1 MTRIAPLSLAL
12 ILLTTALAGC
22 LSEDDT
28 SDLAED
34 TSQNSADIE
43 AVSTELAAV
52 SDAINTMNTEL
63 ETVSDS
69 LGSDSALI
77 EALDARIV
85 ELENASADNTT
96 DAQIADLKD
105 EIATIVEVLMH
116 LQNGVTAL
124 DADLQPELPPGVGTI
139 QVLDDFGDVYGI
151 LMAITGDGY
160 RYQEMQ
166 DYADYLTRELV
177 LVKGVGKVVV
187 GGQRQEQVLVEVQV

>member
-43 AVSTELAAV
+43 AVNTELAAV
-52 SDAINTMNTEL
+52 SDAVNTMNTDL
-63 ETVSDS
+63 ETVSDT
-69 LGSDSALI
+69 LGTESALI
-77 EALDARIV
+77 EMLDARIEV
-85 ELENASADNTT
+85 LENVSADNTT

-105 EIATIVEVLMH
+105 EIATIVEVLMQ

-124 DADLQPELPPGVGTI
+124 DADLQDIGGTVDMNLTTLDANLSALAADLDTAEAGLAGVAVG
-139 QVLDDFGDVYGI
+139 LDEIEAGLFAVETQ
-151 LMAITGDGY
+151 LASLDG
-160 RYQEMQ
+160 
-166 DYADYLTRELV
+166 
-177 LVKGVGKVVV
+177 
-187 GGQRQEQVLVEVQV
+187 